1 MLRDDAMIVRLS
13 ISTWTARKFDKGV
26 TARVNSEYAVADTA
40 GRYNKALIAKE
51 AIQEITKAVSA
62 ARTFHYANTLPWDDG
77 GGRILP
83 AANFLPYSKKMREL
97 KDAHEIAVRSFIA
110 NYDAYREDSAVRLGK
125 MFNPDDYP
133 GKSEIE
139 RKFGFGTDIDPVP
152 TAEDFRVDISSKD
165 SSRIKKELEVIGK
178 FAEKLGDKTAVFRDS
193 LVENVIELV
202 NLLPRLNVANDAN
215 LEKLCKE
222 TEKKLCTLAPDTL
235 RNDEAVREKA
245 AGDANDILKKM
256 SAYLGK

>member
-1 MLRDDAMIVRLS
+1 
-13 ISTWTARKFDKGV
+13 V

-165 SSRIKKELEVIGK
+165 SSRIKKELEDRVNERVLEATKDLYLRLNEVIGK